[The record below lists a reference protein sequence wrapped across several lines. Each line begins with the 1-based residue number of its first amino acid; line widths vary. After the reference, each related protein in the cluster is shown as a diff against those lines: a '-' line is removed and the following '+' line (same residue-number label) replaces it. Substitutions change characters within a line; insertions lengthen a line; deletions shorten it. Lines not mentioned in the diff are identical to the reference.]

1 MEREKCTSCRDTIQ
15 PFESVSVQTKQDYQ
29 LYCLK
34 CYNNMMAEQFGI
46 AFEHVSFNPITLK
59 DNDGMNHTF
68 SFRTRL
74 LGDRV
79 IIDAIERLDDD
90 KQGYELSII
99 GEVEEDLFDLFK
111 VLFERIRRALSKKH
125 IEPCDITRHRITQ
138 QDTVRG
144 YITSNCNA
152 IDDNPLLVID
162 GKEICWSEFGKML
175 STYEGFNFK
184 LEIFDKTEEK

>member
-1 MEREKCTSCRDTIQ
+1 MNETKCSSCEVILQ
-15 PFESVSVQTKQDYQ
+15 PYESVSLQRKNGHQ
-29 LYCLK
+29 LLCLK

-74 LGDRV
+74 LGERV

-111 VLFERIRRALSKKH
+111 VLFERIRRTLSRKH
-125 IEPCDITRHRITQ
+125 IEPCDITQYRITQ

-144 YITSNCNA
+144 YISSNCNE

-162 GKEICWSEFGKML
+162 GKEICWNEFGKML
-175 STYEGFNFK
+175 STFEGFNFK